1 MKPNGHL
8 HYGALRL
15 RVRNLLSN
23 APTEAEKKNAGATN
37 PSWSKMARE
46 NEMQEFTRS
55 FFGGRPDLST
65 LTHSIVRQR
74 FLSHTGRDHMDPEE
88 KQALKQLVEEELL
101 KMQVDEAGAREEGLD
116 LAKEA
121 RRPLIHCKEPEKK
134 RFRLNSESEP
144 SAATSSPDCI
154 SPPAKNGMAAIVSP
168 KQASKSVESSN
179 GEEQQR
185 DLTTK
190 TGLEKEVMKESCKEE
205 EESSARTNKVWKEES
220 SEEEDGE
227 KKSKGRARKKPGT
240 RDRTQGKG
248 GKRQSGSSEEDGKDR
263 WRKLRPATKCTR
275 KSAKVESG
283 KTANGE
289 ASDSET
295 EVSDIEAEGI
305 PKGKRKNCSYRKSS
319 KRSRTWSSSSS
330 SNGSPELKG
339 GRMRVGWK
347 TTIKNQ
353 QGPGEISASRKQAK
367 ENNSEEEPAQGTGN
381 KGAKSHQESEKES
394 EEEETLAKKENRE
407 EEENWKARA
416 LSNGG
421 EKSAWEERN
430 SKQKSRA
437 AGVLG
442 NSGERE
448 EEKEKAAADSGDNSG
463 GDEAL
468 LTQRKSKD
476 RTQGKGGKRQSGSS
490 EEDGEDRW
498 KLRPASKSI
507 GKSAKVESGKTAN
520 GEASDSEREVSD
532 SEAGVTLKQ
541 ERKNRSYRKSSKKC
555 RTRSSSSS
563 SSNGSPEPKSRKGSH
578 HGEDHPAVMR
588 LKRYI
593 RACGAHR
600 NYKKLLGSCRSRKE
614 RLCILRAELEALGMK
629 GNPSLEKC
637 RALKEQREEAA
648 EVASLDITNI
658 ISYSGR
664 PRRHTAWNP
673 SEAATPGEIY
683 RRALDSEEERCRPPR
698 PDWSHMRGI
707 ISSDGESN

>member
-1 MKPNGHL
+1 MRKHL
-8 HYGALRL
+8 STAL
-15 RVRNLLSN
+15 
-23 APTEAEKKNAGATN
+23 TEAEKKNAGASFCSN

-74 FLSHTGRDHMDPEE
+74 FLSHTGRDHLDPEE

-101 KMQVDEAGAREEGLD
+101 KMQVDEAGARDEGLD
-116 LAKEA
+116 LAREA
-121 RRPLIHCKEPEKK
+121 RRLPTHCKEPERK

-168 KQASKSVESSN
+168 KQASKSVESRD

-185 DLTTK
+185 DLTAK

-227 KKSKGRARKKPGT
+227 KDSKGRARKKPGT
-240 RDRTQGKG
+240 RDRTQRKG
-248 GKRQSGSSEEDGKDR
+248 DKRQSGSSEEDGKDR
-263 WRKLRPATKCTR
+263 WRKLRPATKRTR
-275 KSAKVESG
+275 KSAKVPSG

-330 SNGSPELKG
+330 SNGSPEFKG
-339 GRMRVGWK
+339 GRVRVGWK
-347 TTIKNQ
+347 TTIKNKQ
-353 QGPGEISASRKQAK
+353 APGEISASRKQAME
-367 ENNSEEEPAQGTGN
+367 ENNSEEEPTQGTGN
-381 KGAKSHQESEKES
+381 TGAKSHQESEKES

-407 EEENWKARA
+407 EEEGWKARA
-416 LSNGG
+416 LGNRG
-421 EKSAWEERN
+421 EKSAWEERS

-437 AGVLG
+437 ARVLG
-442 NSGERE
+442 NGRERE

-463 GDEAL
+463 GDEEL
-468 LTQRKSKD
+468 LMQRKSRG

-498 KLRPASKSI
+498 RKLRPASKST

-532 SEAGVTLKQ
+532 SEAGVTLKE
-541 ERKNRSYRKSSKKC
+541 ERKNRSYKKSSKKC
-555 RTRSSSSS
+555 RTQSSSS
-563 SSNGSPEPKSRKGSH
+563 SSNGSPEPKGRKGH

-600 NYKKLLGSCRSRKE
+600 NYKKLLGSCRSHKE
-614 RLCILRAELEALGMK
+614 RLCILRAELEALGIK

-658 ISYSGR
+658 ISCSGR
-664 PRRHTAWNP
+664 PRRRTAWNP
-673 SEAATPGEIY
+673 SEAATPGELY
-683 RRALDSEEERCRPPR
+683 RRALDSEEERRRPPR